1 MTGRVLDRTA
11 LVDLTTSA
19 SVYGA
24 ALLVAA
30 VELDLQLVT
39 PATALADAW
48 SAVPPPDRAL
58 LSLLLES
65 PLIHIEPLDAPTAA
79 EAGIHAHDAHRVRGT
94 YDAGSAHTVGAA
106 IRHGYPILTN
116 APAPL
121 RAIDP
126 SVAIE
131 QLPGD

>member
-1 MTGRVLDRTA
+1 VSSARLTHFRTPC
-11 LVDLTTSA
+11 S
-19 SVYGA
+19 A

-30 VELDLQLVT
+30 VELDLQLIT
-39 PATALADAW
+39 PAAAPADAW

-65 PLIHIEPLDAPTAA
+65 PRIHIESLDAPTAA
-79 EAGIHAHDAHRVRGT
+79 EAGTHAHDAHRVRGT
-94 YDAGSAHTVGAA
+94 YDAGSAHTVDAA
-106 IRHGYPILTN
+106 VRHGYPILTN
-116 APAPL
+116 APTPL